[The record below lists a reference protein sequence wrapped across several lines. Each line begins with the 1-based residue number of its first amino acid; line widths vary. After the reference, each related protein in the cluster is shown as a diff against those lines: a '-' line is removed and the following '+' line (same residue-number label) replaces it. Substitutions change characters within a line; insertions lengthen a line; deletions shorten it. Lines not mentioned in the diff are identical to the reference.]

1 MVMTV
6 TVGDGA
12 RGVWFFRCFSYNRE
26 MQVYRVGLWWW
37 VCTDGGKVK
46 FFRASLNLSKF
57 CKVGEAADYLRR

>member
-1 MVMTV
+1 M
-6 TVGDGA
+6 
-12 RGVWFFRCFSYNRE
+12 
-26 MQVYRVGLWWW
+26 GLWWW